1 MYIKNVFFFIFWFF
15 VFLAIKCHN
24 FLCFLLVFFLY
35 YFVFSNGVSG
45 NLFLQLAMKL
55 S

>member
-1 MYIKNVFFFIFWFF
+1 MYIKNVFFLFFGFLYFWPLNATIFF
-15 VFLAIKCHN
+15 VF
-24 FLCFLLVFFLY
+24 FWFFLY